1 MLGCDAIKCHVFLAV
16 DQLLLTAFSCKSPLS
31 IQISDT
37 IDDTVPSIQSDPC
50 WPKLGHNSITKNII
64 EHALWRYD
72 SRVYSTFFIFPPDPR
87 YKFVLPMRQGSRPGQ
102 SWRPVGNGASFAH
115 VEWKKLHVPD
125 LYCWLPADHGFRL
138 SSKKLSLA
146 CLSDVGSS
154 CIYMHLSRTNAAG
167 FQREALPIVSMFAR
181 FHPWW
186 TQVQVPSSPTSVSSS
201 NEVRKFSLLNLEL
214 SLERATA
221 TDTVEASSPGSN
233 SAGTFNQDLFGIEIQ
248 RTGRFLPTGWWSG
261 IRVVEKLHEALF
273 RWGRKALY
281 QDISPFYTFVACTA
295 LERERER

>member
-1 MLGCDAIKCHVFLAV
+1 M
-16 DQLLLTAFSCKSPLS
+16 
-31 IQISDT
+31 
-37 IDDTVPSIQSDPC
+37 
-50 WPKLGHNSITKNII
+50 
-64 EHALWRYD
+64 
-72 SRVYSTFFIFPPDPR
+72 
-87 YKFVLPMRQGSRPGQ
+87 
-102 SWRPVGNGASFAH
+102 
-115 VEWKKLHVPD
+115 PD

-214 SLERATA
+214 SLAVGQLQQTLLRRALRAPILQAPSIRTSLA
-221 TDTVEASSPGSN
+221 SRSKGQGDFCRLDGEA
-233 SAGTFNQDLFGIEIQ
+233 E
-248 RTGRFLPTGWWSG
+248 
-261 IRVVEKLHEALF
+261 
-273 RWGRKALY
+273 
-281 QDISPFYTFVACTA
+281 
-295 LERERER
+295 